1 MPEFFFLLL
10 TVIFFQ
16 PKTVPEIGLKYKNN
30 FVFSTNYYFN
40 QKYVI
45 FLYKLCKII
54 NKNWNYIK
62 EFLNPDRSCS
72 QYYDDHNKYRYDAS
86 SEKNE
91 WMNEI
96 HQVTNKLGISELRA
110 QRIIYKGNW
119 GTSAANTGMQNWYQ
133 ILQVIIILHP

>member
-1 MPEFFFLLL
+1 MITPIILFINPRLLNYIIGARIFFILL

-62 EFLNPDRSCS
+62 EFLNPDGS
-72 QYYDDHNKYRYDAS
+72 DHALLARDS
-86 SEKNE
+86 
-91 WMNEI
+91 
-96 HQVTNKLGISELRA
+96 LGRNI
-110 QRIIYKGNW
+110 NC
-119 GTSAANTGMQNWYQ
+119 
-133 ILQVIIILHP
+133 